1 LKKRKHLQIPIFL
14 PKVYLLIGE
23 LCNNYLANKYI
34 KKLQFPAFT
43 HPLRVNLD
51 SGENFMADTIHWAD
65 IIAEDV
71 SKKGGKHLVATGI
84 TPSGQIHIG
93 NMREVV
99 TADAV
104 YRALLDKGEDAD
116 FIYIADNYDPLRK
129 VYPFLPE
136 SYAEHVGKPISEVP
150 CPCGDCA
157 NYAEHFLQP
166 FLEALRRLGINPSVY
181 RADEMYR
188 EGRYTDAIKTALT
201 KRDAIAKILEEV
213 SGKTIAE
220 DWSPFNPRC
229 NECGKITTTKVT
241 GFNLEAETVNYVC
254 FCGHSGTVPMA
265 GGGKL
270 TWRVDWPAR
279 WAVLGVTVEPFG
291 KDHASRGGSYDTGK
305 RIVREIYGHE
315 PPYPVVYE
323 WIMLGKQGAM
333 SSSTGV
339 VVSISD
345 MLEVVPPEV
354 LRYLIIRT
362 KPEKHIQFDPGQP
375 LLTLVDEYERLRAQ
389 FRENDPSLGI
399 FEKRIFELSR
409 ATGICH
415 SEIPFK
421 QMVTIY
427 QVARGNFEQILRIV
441 QRSGFSIEN
450 QKCIKE
456 LVNNVSRWLELY
468 APPFAKFSV
477 KEKVPVQVA
486 TLSDLQKAFL
496 GAFAALIKSREKISG
511 EEYHMLVY
519 SAKEEGSELNKLIAE
534 KLNIQALPEI
544 DPKNLFKAVY
554 ISLLGQNSGPK
565 AGWFLSS
572 FEKEFLVKRF
582 EEASI
587 YRPGKSG

>member
-1 LKKRKHLQIPIFL
+1 MR
-14 PKVYLLIGE
+14 
-23 LCNNYLANKYI
+23 N
-34 KKLQFPAFT
+34 
-43 HPLRVNLD
+43 
-51 SGENFMADTIHWAD
+51 MADTIHWAD
-65 IIAEDV
+65 VIAEDV
-71 SKKGGKHLVATGI
+71 LKKGGKHLVATGI
-84 TPSGQIHIG
+84 TPSGHIHIG

-104 YRALLDKGEDAD
+104 YRALLDKGADAD

-136 SYAEHVGKPISEVP
+136 SYAEHVGKPISEVL
-150 CPCGDCA
+150 CPCGGCT
-157 NYAEHFLQP
+157 NYAEHFLKP
-166 FLEALRRLGINPSVY
+166 FLEALRRLGINPKVY

-188 EGRYTDAIKTALT
+188 AGKYTEAIKTALVN
-201 KRDAIAKILEEV
+201 RDAIAKILEEV
-213 SGKTIAE
+213 SGKTVAE

-229 NECGKITTTKVT
+229 NECGRITTTKVT
-241 GFNLEAETVNYVC
+241 GFDLEAETVDYVC
-254 FCGHSGTVPMA
+254 TCGHSGTVPMA

-315 PPYPVVYE
+315 APYPVVYE

-375 LLTLVDEYERLRAQ
+375 LLTLVDEYERLRVQ

-399 FEKRIFELSR
+399 FEKRIYELSR
-409 ATGICH
+409 ATGICQ
-415 SEIPFK
+415 SEVPFK
-421 QMVTIY
+421 QMVTIC
-427 QVARGNFEQILRIV
+427 QVARGDFEQILKIV
-441 QRSGFSIEN
+441 KRSGFSIEN
-450 QKCIKE
+450 EKCIKE
-456 LVNNVSRWLELY
+456 LTDNVSKWLELY
-468 APPFAKFSV
+468 APPFVKFSV

-486 TLSDLQKAFL
+486 TLSELQKAFL
-496 GAFAALIKSREKISG
+496 SAFAALIEARGKISG

-519 SAKEEGSELNKLIAE
+519 SAKEKGSELNRKIAE
-534 KLNIQALPEI
+534 KLNTQVSPQV
-544 DPKNLFKAVY
+544 DPKDLFKAIY
-554 ISLLGQNSGPK
+554 TSILGQSSGPK

-582 EEASI
+582 EEAST
-587 YRPGKSG
+587 YSPEKR

>member
-1 LKKRKHLQIPIFL
+1 
-14 PKVYLLIGE
+14 
-23 LCNNYLANKYI
+23 
-34 KKLQFPAFT
+34 
-43 HPLRVNLD
+43 
-51 SGENFMADTIHWAD
+51 MADTIHWAD
-65 IIAEDV
+65 VIAGDV
-71 SKKGGKHLVATGI
+71 FNKSDKHLVATGI
-84 TPSGQIHIG
+84 TPSGHIHIG

-99 TADAV
+99 TADAA
-104 YRALLDKGEDAD
+104 YRALLDRGADAS

-150 CPCGDCA
+150 CPCGECA
-157 NYAEHFLQP
+157 NYAEHFLKP
-166 FLEALRRLGINPSVY
+166 FLEALSRLGINPEVY

-188 EGRYTDAIKTALT
+188 AGMYTEAIKIALV
-201 KRDAIAKILEEV
+201 KRDEIAKILEEV
-213 SGKTIAE
+213 SGKTVAE
-220 DWSPFNPRC
+220 EWSPFNPRC

-241 GFNLEAETVNYVC
+241 GFDLKAETVDYVC
-254 FCGHSGTVPMA
+254 SCGHSGTVPMA

-305 RIVREIYGHE
+305 RIVREIFGHE
-315 PPYPVVYE
+315 PPYPIVYE

-375 LLTLVDEYERLRAQ
+375 LLNMVDEYERLREK
-389 FRENDPSLGI
+389 FRDNDPSLGD
-399 FEKRIFELSR
+399 FVKRIYELSR

-415 SEIPFK
+415 PEIPFK
-421 QMVTIY
+421 QMVTIF
-427 QVARGNFEQILRIV
+427 QVARGNFEQILQIV
-441 QRSGFSIEN
+441 KRSGFSTEDE
-450 QKCIKE
+450 KCIRE
-456 LVNNVSRWLELY
+456 LVDNVSRWLELY
-468 APPFAKFSV
+468 APPFAKFNV
-477 KEKVPVQVA
+477 KENVPVQVA
-486 TLSDLQKAFL
+486 TLSELQKAFL
-496 GAFAALIKSREKISG
+496 GAFADIVEARGKITG

-519 SAKEEGSELNKLIAE
+519 SAKEEGSELNRLIAE
-534 KLNIQALPEI
+534 KLNVQSLRV
-544 DPKNLFKAVY
+544 DPKDLFKAIY
-554 ISLLGQNSGPK
+554 TSILGQSSGPK

-572 FEKEFLVKRF
+572 FEEGFLIIRF
-582 EEASI
+582 REAST
-587 YRPGKSG
+587 YSPEKRA

>member
-1 LKKRKHLQIPIFL
+1 
-14 PKVYLLIGE
+14 
-23 LCNNYLANKYI
+23 
-34 KKLQFPAFT
+34 
-43 HPLRVNLD
+43 
-51 SGENFMADTIHWAD
+51 MADTIHWAD
-65 IIAEDV
+65 VIAEDV
-71 SKKGGKHLVATGI
+71 LNKSGKHLVATGI
-84 TPSGQIHIG
+84 TPSGHIHIG

-99 TADAV
+99 TADAA
-104 YRALLDKGEDAD
+104 YRALLDRGADAR

-150 CPCGDCA
+150 CPCGECA
-157 NYAEHFLQP
+157 NYAEHFLKP
-166 FLEALRRLGINPSVY
+166 FLEALRRLGINPEVY
-181 RADEMYR
+181 RAAEMYR
-188 EGRYTDAIKTALT
+188 AGLYTEAIKSALL
-201 KRDAIAKILEEV
+201 KRDEIAKILEEV
-213 SGKTIAE
+213 SGKTVAE
-220 DWSPFNPRC
+220 EWSPFNPRC

-241 GFNLEAETVNYVC
+241 GFDLEAETVDYVC
-254 FCGHSGTVPMA
+254 ACGHSGTVPMA

-315 PPYPVVYE
+315 PPYPIVYE

-375 LLTLVDEYERLRAQ
+375 LLTMVDEYERLREK
-389 FRENDPSLGI
+389 FRDNDPSLGD
-399 FEKRIFELSR
+399 FEKRIYELSR

-415 SEIPFK
+415 PEIPFK
-421 QMVTIY
+421 QMVTIF
-427 QVARGNFEQILRIV
+427 QVARGDFEQVLKIV
-441 QRSGFSIEN
+441 KRSGFSTEDE
-450 QKCIKE
+450 KCIRE
-456 LVNNVSRWLELY
+456 LVDNVSRWLELY
-468 APPFAKFSV
+468 APPFARFSV
-477 KEKVPVQVA
+477 KERVPVQVA
-486 TLSDLQKAFL
+486 TLSELQKAFL
-496 GAFAALIKSREKISG
+496 GAFADLIEARGEISG

-519 SAKEEGSELNKLIAE
+519 SAKDEGSELNGLIAE
-534 KLNIQALPEI
+534 KLNAPVLQV
-544 DPKNLFKAVY
+544 DPKDLFKAIY
-554 ISLLGQNSGPK
+554 TSILGQSSGPK

-572 FEKEFLVKRF
+572 FEKDFLIARF
-582 EEASI
+582 REASTYI
-587 YRPGKSG
+587 PEKRM